1 MTDKKSL
8 SSSTNTDT
16 DSLVIFIGES
26 KNIKTNA
33 ELHPEQSK
41 FGTDFVHFVPETP
54 TSKQTGRK
62 KRILQTFIPDSQDQ
76 HIKDNGK
83 LSILFYIC
91 NMILYYTK
99 TKTNVKMYKHQEKN
113 HFN

>member
-1 MTDKKSL
+1 MISLFQINIADKKNL
-8 SSSTNTDT
+8 TSSTNTDT
-16 DSLVIFIGES
+16 DSSVIFVGES

-62 KRILQTFIPDSQDQ
+62 KEYYKLLFLILRLNILKKMVSYPSFLIAVISYYIIP
-76 HIKDNGK
+76 K
-83 LSILFYIC
+83 LKQL
-91 NMILYYTK
+91 
-99 TKTNVKMYKHQEKN
+99 
-113 HFN
+113 

>member
-1 MTDKKSL
+1 MSDKKTL

-16 DSLVIFIGES
+16 DSSVIFVVES

-41 FGTDFVHFVPETP
+41 FGRDFVHFVPETP

-62 KRILQTFIPDSQDQ
+62 KTILQTFIPDSQDQ

-83 LSILFYIC
+83 LSILSYIC
-91 NMILYYTK
+91 NMIYYSK
-99 TKTNVKMYKHQEKN
+99 TKTSVKMYKHHGKN